1 MIELLSPVGDFECLK
16 AAVQNGANA
25 VYFGASLFNARAFA
39 SNFDD
44 EALKKVI
51 HYAKLRNVKT
61 HLTLNTL
68 IKENEFKSAF
78 NLAKKAYELGIDAII
93 VQDLGL
99 ATKLISS
106 FPDLEIHA
114 STQMTIH
121 NLEGA
126 IQARKLGFKRVV
138 LSRELSISE
147 IKYICKNSKIDIEC
161 FAHGALCISYSGQC
175 LFSSLVGGRSGN
187 RGKCA
192 QPCRLPYELIDNQ
205 EETLD
210 KGYLLSTRDLC
221 SLENLPQL
229 ISAGVASLKIEGR
242 MKNPEYVATVTRIYR
257 KYIDLAYKYIKK
269 EIAEYK
275 IDSNDIKELMQVFNR
290 GGFSKG
296 HMQDE
301 ENKDLVFKE
310 KPNNMGLYLGKI
322 TKINPKR
329 GLITCKLKS
338 NISIGDSISF
348 EKENSKYTISE
359 LMNRDFQNIKSSE
372 KDSIVTFGRMKG
384 NININDKIYKISE
397 KELSNKAIQSFSKDF
412 IKIPLICDLKI
423 KKGQHILLKVDCPTH
438 NKSLDLEYDY
448 LPEESKNLPISKE
461 KIINQFS
468 KTQDTC
474 FEFKKIN
481 IYLEDNVFM
490 PVSILNDIRRIA
502 ISKIQELII
511 NSFYRKSNNIKLQE
525 RSIANTNENNKNNAK
540 ISLLL
545 NNLSLD
551 FDYTKLHISSI
562 DKLYIPLEY
571 FENKKYSSLLFN
583 LCNKFNLY
591 IYLPLIIRNNY
602 HFDINSFKNIL
613 QEFNIKGIVLSH
625 ISNINLL
632 NELDFSKLDMVAN
645 YSFNIYNSYTND
657 ILKKLNIHTSTI
669 SPELDKT
676 AIIDLCNNSKIN
688 KELIVYGNT
697 PLMTT
702 NYCLLG
708 KSNKCYSSCT
718 NNCLSKNK
726 YYIKDRLGLKFRII
740 PKKGITTIYNSKTL
754 SIEYSDFNINSI
766 RIDILDESIDE
777 INNIISS
784 VKNNKKLE
792 GKNYTNGNLNRDI

>member
-44 EALKKVI
+44 EALKNVI

-68 IKENEFKSAF
+68 IKENEFEDAF

-99 ATKLISS
+99 ASTLISS

-126 IQARKLGFKRVV
+126 IQAQKLGFKRVV

-192 QPCRLPYELIDNQ
+192 QPCRLPYELIDDQ
-205 EETLD
+205 EKVLD

-221 SLENLPQL
+221 SLENLPKL
-229 ISAGVASLKIEGR
+229 INAGVKSLKIEGR
-242 MKNPEYVATVTRIYR
+242 MKSPEYVATVTRIYR
-257 KYIDLAYKYIKK
+257 KYIDLAYKYIKN
-269 EIAEYK
+269 EIDEYK

-290 GGFSKG
+290 GGFSSG
-296 HMQDE
+296 HLQNE
-301 ENKDLVFKE
+301 ENRDLVFKE
-310 KPNNMGLYLGKI
+310 KPNNMGLYLGKVI
-322 TKINPKR
+322 KFNSKK
-329 GLITCKLKS
+329 GLVTCKLKN

-359 LMNRDFQNIKSSE
+359 LMNKDFHNIKSSE
-372 KDSIVTFGRMKG
+372 KDFIVTFGRMKG

-397 KELSNKAIQSFSKDF
+397 KELSNKAIQSFSKEF

-423 KKGQHILLKVDCPTH
+423 KKGQNILLKIDCPTN
-438 NKSLDLEYDY
+438 NKHLDFEYDY
-448 LPEESKNLPISKE
+448 LPEESKSSPISRE

-474 FEFKKIN
+474 FEFKNIN
-481 IYLEDNVFM
+481 IDLEDNVFM

-502 ISKIQELII
+502 ILKIQELII
-511 NSFYRKSNNIKLQE
+511 NSFYRKSNDIKLQE
-525 RSIANTNENNKNNAK
+525 RNIVNTNTNNNDMKM
-540 ISLLL
+540 SLLL

-551 FDYTKLHISSI
+551 FNYSNLSISSI

-571 FENKKYSSLLFN
+571 FENKKYSSLLSKM
-583 LCNKFNLY
+583 CNKFNLY
-591 IYLPLIIRNNY
+591 IYLPLIMRNNY
-602 HFDINSFKNIL
+602 YFDINRFKTIL

-625 ISNINLL
+625 LSNITLL
-632 NELDFSKLDMVAN
+632 SELDFSNLDLVAN
-645 YSFNIYNSYTND
+645 YTFNVYNSYTND
-657 ILKKLNIHTSTI
+657 VLQKLNISTSTI

-676 AIIDLCNNSKIN
+676 AITHLCSYSMIN

-718 NNCLSKNK
+718 NNCLSNNK

-792 GKNYTNGNLNRDI
+792 GKNYTNGNLNREI

>member
-44 EALKKVI
+44 EALKNVI

-68 IKENEFKSAF
+68 IKENEFEDAF

-99 ATKLISS
+99 ASTLISS

-126 IQARKLGFKRVV
+126 IQAQKLGFKRVV

-192 QPCRLPYELIDNQ
+192 QPCRLPYELIDDQ
-205 EETLD
+205 EKVLD

-221 SLENLPQL
+221 SLENLPKL
-229 ISAGVASLKIEGR
+229 INAGVKSLKIEGR
-242 MKNPEYVATVTRIYR
+242 MKSPEYVATVTRIYR
-257 KYIDLAYKYIKK
+257 NYIDLAYKYIKN
-269 EIAEYK
+269 EIDEYK

-290 GGFSKG
+290 GGFSSG
-296 HMQDE
+296 HLQDE
-301 ENKDLVFKE
+301 ENRDLVFKE
-310 KPNNMGLYLGKI
+310 KPNNMGLYLGKVI
-322 TKINPKR
+322 KFNSKK
-329 GLITCKLKS
+329 GLVTCNLKN

-359 LMNRDFQNIKSSE
+359 LMNKDFHNIKSSE
-372 KDSIVTFGRMKG
+372 KDFIVTFGRMKG

-397 KELSNKAIQSFSKDF
+397 KELSNKAIQSFSKEF

-423 KKGQHILLKVDCPTH
+423 KKGQNILLKIDCPTN
-438 NKSLDLEYDY
+438 NKHLDFEYDY
-448 LPEESKNLPISKE
+448 LPEESKSSPISRE

-474 FEFKKIN
+474 FEFKNIN
-481 IYLEDNVFM
+481 IDLEDNVFM

-502 ISKIQELII
+502 ILKIQELII
-511 NSFYRKSNNIKLQE
+511 NSFYRKSNDIKLPE
-525 RSIANTNENNKNNAK
+525 RNIVNTNTNNNDMKM
-540 ISLLL
+540 SLLL

-551 FDYTKLHISSI
+551 FNYSNLSISSI

-571 FENKKYSSLLFN
+571 FENKKYSSLLSKM
-583 LCNKFNLY
+583 CNKFNLY
-591 IYLPLIIRNNY
+591 IYLPLIMRNNY
-602 HFDINSFKNIL
+602 HFDINRFKTIL

-625 ISNINLL
+625 LSNITLL
-632 NELDFSKLDMVAN
+632 NELDFTNLDIVAN
-645 YSFNIYNSYTND
+645 YTFNVYNSYTND
-657 ILKKLNIHTSTI
+657 ILQKLNISTSTI

-676 AIIDLCNNSKIN
+676 AITHLCSYSMIN

-718 NNCLSKNK
+718 NNCLSNNK

-754 SIEYSDFNINSI
+754 SIEYSDFNINSL
-766 RIDILDESIDE
+766 RIDIIDESIDE
-777 INNIISS
+777 INNIISH

-792 GKNYTNGNLNRDI
+792 GKNYTNGNLNREI

>member
-44 EALKKVI
+44 EALKNVI

-68 IKENEFKSAF
+68 IKENEFEDAF

-99 ATKLISS
+99 ASTLISS

-126 IQARKLGFKRVV
+126 IQAQKLGFKRVV

-192 QPCRLPYELIDNQ
+192 QPCRLPYELIDDQ
-205 EETLD
+205 EKVLD

-221 SLENLPQL
+221 SLENLPKL
-229 ISAGVASLKIEGR
+229 INAGVKSLKIEGR
-242 MKNPEYVATVTRIYR
+242 MKSPEYVATVTRIYR
-257 KYIDLAYKYIKK
+257 KYIDLAYKYIKN
-269 EIAEYK
+269 EIDEYK

-290 GGFSKG
+290 GGFSSG
-296 HMQDE
+296 HLQDE
-301 ENKDLVFKE
+301 ENRDLVFKE
-310 KPNNMGLYLGKI
+310 KPNNMGLYLGKVI
-322 TKINPKR
+322 KFNSKK
-329 GLITCKLKS
+329 GLVTCNLKN

-359 LMNRDFQNIKSSE
+359 LMNKDFHNIKSSE
-372 KDSIVTFGRMKG
+372 KDFIVTFGRMKG

-397 KELSNKAIQSFSKDF
+397 KELSNKAIQSFSKEF

-423 KKGQHILLKVDCPTH
+423 KKGQNILLKIDCPTN
-438 NKSLDLEYDY
+438 NKHLDFEYDY
-448 LPEESKNLPISKE
+448 LPEESKSSPISRE

-474 FEFKKIN
+474 FEFKNIN
-481 IYLEDNVFM
+481 IDLEDNVFM

-502 ISKIQELII
+502 ILKIQELII
-511 NSFYRKSNNIKLQE
+511 NSFYRKSNDIKLPE
-525 RSIANTNENNKNNAK
+525 RNIVNTNTNNNDMKM
-540 ISLLL
+540 SLLL

-551 FDYTKLHISSI
+551 FNYSNLSISSI

-571 FENKKYSSLLFN
+571 FENKKYSSLLSKM
-583 LCNKFNLY
+583 CNKFNLY
-591 IYLPLIIRNNY
+591 IYLPLIMRNNY
-602 HFDINSFKNIL
+602 HFDINRFKTIL

-625 ISNINLL
+625 LSNITLL
-632 NELDFSKLDMVAN
+632 NELDFTNLDIVAN
-645 YSFNIYNSYTND
+645 YTFNVYNSYTND
-657 ILKKLNIHTSTI
+657 ILQKLNISTSTI

-676 AIIDLCNNSKIN
+676 AITHLCSYSMIN

-718 NNCLSKNK
+718 NNCLSNNK

-754 SIEYSDFNINSI
+754 SIEYSDFNINSL
-766 RIDILDESIDE
+766 RIDIIDESIDE
-777 INNIISS
+777 INNIISH

-792 GKNYTNGNLNRDI
+792 GKNYTNGNLNREI

>member
-44 EALKKVI
+44 EALKNVI

-68 IKENEFKSAF
+68 IKENEFEDAF

-99 ATKLISS
+99 ASTLISS

-126 IQARKLGFKRVV
+126 IQAQKLGFKRVV

-192 QPCRLPYELIDNQ
+192 QPCRLPYELID
-205 EETLD
+205 
-210 KGYLLSTRDLC
+210 
-221 SLENLPQL
+221 
-229 ISAGVASLKIEGR
+229 
-242 MKNPEYVATVTRIYR
+242 
-257 KYIDLAYKYIKK
+257 
-269 EIAEYK
+269 EYK

-290 GGFSKG
+290 GGFSSG
-296 HMQDE
+296 HLQDE
-301 ENKDLVFKE
+301 ENRDLVFKE
-310 KPNNMGLYLGKI
+310 KPNNMGLYLGKVI
-322 TKINPKR
+322 KFNSKK
-329 GLITCKLKS
+329 GLVTCNLKN

-359 LMNRDFQNIKSSE
+359 LMNKDFHNIKSSE
-372 KDSIVTFGRMKG
+372 KDFIVTFGRMKG

-397 KELSNKAIQSFSKDF
+397 KELSNKAIQSFSKEF

-423 KKGQHILLKVDCPTH
+423 KKGQNILLKIDCPTN
-438 NKSLDLEYDY
+438 NKHLDFEYDY
-448 LPEESKNLPISKE
+448 LPEESKSSPISRE

-474 FEFKKIN
+474 FEFKNIN
-481 IYLEDNVFM
+481 IDLEDNVFM

-502 ISKIQELII
+502 ILKIQELII
-511 NSFYRKSNNIKLQE
+511 NSFYRKSNDIKLPE
-525 RSIANTNENNKNNAK
+525 RNIVNTNTNNNDMKM
-540 ISLLL
+540 SLLL

-551 FDYTKLHISSI
+551 FNYSNLSISSI

-571 FENKKYSSLLFN
+571 FENKKYSSLLSKM
-583 LCNKFNLY
+583 CNKFNLY
-591 IYLPLIIRNNY
+591 IYLPLIMRNNY
-602 HFDINSFKNIL
+602 HFDINRFKTIL

-625 ISNINLL
+625 LSNITLL
-632 NELDFSKLDMVAN
+632 NELDFTNLDIVAN
-645 YSFNIYNSYTND
+645 YTFNVYNSYTND
-657 ILKKLNIHTSTI
+657 ILQKLNISTSTI

-676 AIIDLCNNSKIN
+676 AITHLCSYSMIN

-718 NNCLSKNK
+718 NNCLSNNK

-754 SIEYSDFNINSI
+754 SIEYSDFNINSL
-766 RIDILDESIDE
+766 RIDIIDESIDE
-777 INNIISS
+777 INNIISH

-792 GKNYTNGNLNRDI
+792 GKNYTNGNLNREI